1 MNPYLPH
8 TEQEIKEM
16 LSVIGVTS
24 LDDLFADIPPS
35 VRLQRQLD
43 LKAGMSEYEVALRLR
58 ALAEKNSAGTVSFL
72 GGGCYDQLI
81 PSTVKHLISRSEF
94 YTAYTPYQAEIS
106 QGVLQAIF
114 EFQTMICELT
124 GMDVSNAS
132 LYDGH
137 TAACEAAVIALNSV
151 RKADTI
157 LYSQTV
163 HPFTKQVLHT
173 YFKGTGIQLQEIA
186 QQEGAPSLAD
196 LEDKLVP
203 RVAGVIVQSPNFFG
217 CLENYSALVEA
228 VHANNSLLVISSN
241 PISLG
246 VLKSQ
251 GEWGAD
257 LAVGDTQP
265 CGLPATFGGP
275 SVGYIAARRSLLRKM
290 PGRIVGQSL
299 DKDQRRAYLL
309 TLQAREQ
316 HIKRE
321 RATSNIC
328 SNQALAA
335 LATTVYL
342 ATLGRQGL
350 KQLSLLNAQKAHY
363 LYNRLT
369 GELSLKPLY
378 RAPFFNEFSVRLPGD
393 PAALLSR
400 MEEEGIFAGLELASF
415 YPESAQSAQSAQSAE
430 YADVITVA
438 VTEKRT
444 RQDLDRYVDAMKR
457 ILS

>member
-8 TEQEIKEM
+8 TEQEIEEM
-16 LSVIGVTS
+16 LSIIGVES
-24 LDDLFADIPPS
+24 LEDLFADIPGS
-35 VRLQRQLD
+35 VQLQRQLD
-43 LKAGMSEYEVALRLR
+43 LAPGMCEYEVSMRLR
-58 ALAEKNSAGTVSFL
+58 ALADKNDVAAVSFL
-72 GGGCYDQLI
+72 GCGSYDHLI
-81 PSTVKHLISRSEF
+81 PSTVKHLTSRSEF

-106 QGVLQAIF
+106 QGFLQAIF
-114 EFQTMICELT
+114 EYQTMICELT
-124 GMDVSNAS
+124 GLEVSNAS

-151 RKADTI
+151 RRSNTI
-157 LYSQTV
+157 LYSETL
-163 HPFTKQVLHT
+163 HPFTKQVLAT
-173 YFKGTGIQLQEIA
+173 YFQGTSVQLVEIA
-186 QQEGAPSLAD
+186 QQDGEISLTD
-196 LEDKLVP
+196 LREKLTP
-203 RVAGVIVQSPNFFG
+203 QVAGVIVQSPNFFG
-217 CLENYSALVEA
+217 CLEDYTDLVEA
-228 VHANNSLLVISSN
+228 VRANKALLIVSSN

-246 VLKSQ
+246 LLKSQ

-275 SVGYIAARRSLLRKM
+275 SVGYIAARRELLRKM

-299 DKDQRRAYLL
+299 DRDQRRAFLL

-342 ATLGRQGL
+342 ATLGPQGL
-350 KQLSLLNAQKAHY
+350 KQVALLNARKAAY
-363 LYNRLT
+363 LYRRLV
-369 GELSLKPLY
+369 GELSLEPLY
-378 RAPFFNEFSVRLPGD
+378 NKPFFNEFSLRLPVKAGVV
-393 PAALLSR
+393 LKR
-400 MEEEGIFAGLELASF
+400 MEKEGIFAGLELARF
-415 YPESAQSAQSAQSAE
+415 YPERRE
-430 YADVITVA
+430 YRDVITVA

-444 RQDLDRYVDAMKR
+444 RAELDRYVDTMKG
-457 ILS
+457 ILQ